1 MSNQRRFSGS
11 SIEEA
16 LRAARVTL
24 GDGVRLVSAERVTK
38 PGLIGKRVH
47 FTVVVEPPPPP
58 VSAQG
63 FAAALRSA
71 ILDAPARTNDADEED
86 YRAVQ
91 AELAETYRSE
101 SMARPLHKVFRRDG
115 RVLTHERVGRPS
127 FARTSV
133 STTDARGNQ
142 SEAQRA
148 DRAPLP
154 PSDRAEGGP
163 VDGLV
168 IDIAGDQPVL
178 RIEEPSAFHFLP
190 EHRVVSVVAPGVLF
204 PLEAF
209 RRIAEAAGVPEEHR
223 FVLGQ
228 CSEELPSELLAPA
241 SLIARSIHDA
251 PRTVVLVDPRQLSL
265 LRRSFLDAQMA
276 VVAAL
281 ETLRPTRELA
291 SELAAIGRVDALC
304 PIGDAR
310 LIEGL
315 GLPIVRDHVRRG

>member
-1 MSNQRRFSGS
+1 MSNQRRFSGG

-38 PGLIGKRVH
+38 PGLLGKRVH

-71 ILDAPARTNDADEED
+71 ILDAPARTIDADEED

-91 AELAETYRSE
+91 AELGETYRVE
-101 SMARPLHKVFRRDG
+101 HVARPTHKVFHRDG
-115 RVLTHERVGRPS
+115 RVLARERVGRPS
-127 FARTSV
+127 FVRARAA
-133 STTDARGNQ
+133 TTAAAVG
-142 SEAQRA
+142 RA
-148 DRAPLP
+148 DPAPTDHAVLAAGDRAP
-154 PSDRAEGGP
+154 SDA
-163 VDGLV
+163 LV
-168 IDIAGDQPVL
+168 IDIAGNEPVL
-178 RIEEPSAFHFLP
+178 RLEEPTAFRFLP
-190 EHRVVSVVAPGVLF
+190 EHRVVAVVTPGVMF

-209 RRIAEAAGVPEEHR
+209 RRIAEAAGVSEDHR

-228 CSEELPSELLAPA
+228 CRGEVPSELAAPA

-251 PRTVVLVDPRQLSL
+251 PRTVVLVDSAQLAL
-265 LRRSFLDAQMA
+265 LRGSFLDGQMA
-276 VVAAL
+276 VVVAL
-281 ETLRPTRELA
+281 ETSRPSRELA
-291 SELAAIGRVDALC
+291 GELAALGRVDALC

-315 GLPIVRDHVRRG
+315 GLPIIHDRVRKG